1 MSWATLYI
9 KQLQDGKVV
18 TCRPRGNSMLPLIKS
33 GQLCT
38 IVPIEDRGTLK
49 VGDIVLCK
57 VRSAQYLH
65 LVKATRGHGEKR
77 QFQIANNKG
86 RVNGWV
92 RSPHVYGRLT
102 KVED

>member
-9 KQLQDGKVV
+9 EQLHRGETVRF
-18 TCRPRGNSMLPLIKS
+18 RPRGNSMLPLIKS

-38 IVPIEDRGTLK
+38 VRPIEDPSE
-49 VGDIVLCK
+49 VGVKDVVLCK

-65 LVKATRGHGEKR
+65 LVKAIRGHGEKR

-86 RVNGWV
+86 RINGWINAQ
-92 RSPHVYGRLT
+92 HIYGVLT
-102 KVED
+102 EIED